1 MITKIKN
8 MNGMRVFMVGL
19 ISLLLPLSSFLTT
32 SCSEDDSDAPLNFYS
47 SVRLTAAGFIESDE
61 AQFSDFKSIL
71 ERGNYLSMLKTY
83 GHYTVFAPTNDAI
96 QLYLKENGYATIDA
110 IPNDKCDTLA
120 RTHIVQDKAYFTTD
134 MGDAVSPVNMNDDY
148 IQMTSD
154 SDVTNNNALL
164 IFVNKNSRIIQKDD
178 SVTNGV
184 VHVIDHV
191 INASNQFL
199 PALMEE
205 NPNLS
210 IFCQALRLTGMADSL
225 TKYVD
230 ETYTV
235 DPDSAVGGKGFK
247 VPYGTANDG
256 TASKQ
261 CQTWYPEHRY
271 FKFTAF
277 VETDSIYRAHGI
289 NNLEDLKRY
298 AKEVYDESYPED
310 AGKYDEDFKDRRNP
324 LNRFISYHLIN
335 RIGSREYWVHCK
347 GDIYEQKF
355 LYNVYDPE
363 DYFETMAPHTL
374 IRFCSNPSEEI
385 YINRKA
391 LVKNTK
397 LEVRGV
403 RVLKDDEGDEYTQTC
418 SNGMYHYIDD
428 ILVYSADVRNNVLN
442 HRIRIDGS
450 CLSSDFMNARARI
463 YYMGKSEQMIGFKNG
478 FLADFK
484 MHNSNTFIGCGNEQT
499 GWRHYQGS
507 GVCITG
513 EKFDASVKL
522 PPVPHDGTY
531 EVRLG
536 YSTGDDR
543 GIAQVYLNNE
553 PCGIPIS
560 FRNFDSGYHFEPD
573 TEDEDEN
580 KAIDKAMRNRG
591 FMKAMDSYGSSSEP
605 FRIYTND
612 IRRILV
618 RQYMR
623 ADQDNW
629 LRFRQILEGS
639 TLYMSIDYIELCPKD
654 VYDNP
659 EGEDRH

>member
-164 IFVNKNSRIIQKDD
+164 IYVNKNSRIIQKDD

-277 VETDSIYRAHGI
+277 VETDSTYRAHGI

-442 HRIRIDGS
+442 RRIRIDGS